1 MTTAPSVAYTFVD
14 DRARFLELCHEL
26 ERADRIAVDTEADS
40 MHHYP
45 ERVCLVQV
53 ATPRTTWL
61 LDSLALGDLSPLAP
75 VLARR
80 GSLKLLHGADYDIRG
95 LNRDWGLTVA
105 NLFDTHVAARFL
117 GLERV
122 GLAALLQ
129 ELLDIE
135 IPKDR
140 KIQRADWSKRPL
152 DDEALRYAAAD
163 VCHLFALHD
172 VMAGRLRKLGR
183 LAWVEEEC
191 ERLSE
196 VRHTPQD
203 LRATVLALPESR
215 KMDSRQRAVLLALY
229 RWRDGEAR
237 RVDRP
242 PSRVLPPAALA
253 EIAADPN
260 ARLEEHVAEPQAGEA
275 FRQGHTRG
283 GRRGAERPAA
293 GASRADVAGAGQ
305 ADAGPDQETGGAE
318 GVEAVAGE
326 GARHGG
332 GAGVADAQPGAPRP
346 RATVLRRGAALARGA
361 GVAAGAV
368 WGGAAAG
375 RQRLEARGLWRQLLA
390 QVRDELVVREVH
402 VLEHHLADAHL
413 RKLPQPLDR
422 ASSVPPTIIPR
433 SLAAATTS
441 STVVPR
447 TLRMKLR

>member
-1 MTTAPSVAYTFVD
+1 MTTTLSTPYTFVD
-14 DRARFLELCHEL
+14 GRARFLDVCREL
-26 ERADRIAVDTEADS
+26 ERADRIAIDTEADS

-61 LDSLALGDLSPLAP
+61 LDSLALGDLSPLSR
-75 VLARR
+75 VLAGR

-117 GLERV
+117 GMDRV

-140 KIQRADWSKRPL
+140 RIQRADWSKRPL

-172 VMAGRLRKLGR
+172 VLAGRLRDLGR

-229 RWRDGEAR
+229 RFRDEQAR
-237 RVDRP
+237 RLDRP
-242 PSRVLPPAALA
+242 PSHVLSPAALA
-253 EIAADPN
+253 QIAADPR
-260 ARLEEHVAEPQAGEA
+260 ARLEAHPALNPKLARRFGRGLRAAVAEGLSGPPL
-275 FRQGHTRG
+275 
-283 GRRGAERPAA
+283 ERPAP
-293 GASRADVAGAGQ
+293 ASPPRGRPTPGQ
-305 ADAGPDQETGGAE
+305 TKK
-318 GVEAVAGE
+318 
-326 GARHGG
+326 
-332 GAGVADAQPGAPRP
+332 
-346 RATVLRRGAALARGA
+346 LAALKA
-361 GVAAGAV
+361 
-368 WGGAAAG
+368 
-375 RQRLEARGLWRQLLA
+375 WRQEQARELGMEVGLVWPMRSLERLA
-390 QVRDELVVREVH
+390 REPQSFAEELRSPEVREWQRERFGV
-402 VLEHHLADAHL
+402 
-413 RKLPQPLDR
+413 
-422 ASSVPPTIIPR
+422 
-433 SLAAATTS
+433 SLKQ
-441 STVVPR
+441 VVGN
-447 TLRMKLR
+447 

>member
-1 MTTAPSVAYTFVD
+1 MTTAPTVAYTFVD
-14 DRARFLELCHEL
+14 DWAQFLELCHEL

-61 LDSLALGDLSPLAP
+61 LDSLALGDLAPLAP
-75 VLARR
+75 VLASRR
-80 GSLKLLHGADYDIRG
+80 VLKLLHGADYDIRG

-172 VMAGRLRKLGR
+172 VMAGRLRELGR

-229 RWRDGEAR
+229 RWREGEAR

-260 ARLEEHVAEPQAGEA
+260 ARLEEHASLNPKLARRFGRGIRTAVAEGL
-275 FRQGHTRG
+275 G
-283 GRRGAERPAA
+283 GPPLERPAP
-293 GASRADVAGAGQ
+293 ASPVRGRPTQGQ
-305 ADAGPDQETGGAE
+305 TKK
-318 GVEAVAGE
+318 
-326 GARHGG
+326 
-332 GAGVADAQPGAPRP
+332 
-346 RATVLRRGAALARGA
+346 LAALKA
-361 GVAAGAV
+361 
-368 WGGAAAG
+368 
-375 RQRLEARGLWRQLLA
+375 WRQAQAKELGMEVGLVWPMRSLERLA
-390 QVRDELVVREVH
+390 REPLSFAEELRSPEVREWQRERFVAS
-402 VLEHHLADAHL
+402 L
-413 RKLPQPLDR
+413 KR
-422 ASSVPPTIIPR
+422 AVSG
-433 SLAAATTS
+433 
-441 STVVPR
+441 
-447 TLRMKLR
+447 

>member
-1 MTTAPSVAYTFVD
+1 MTTALSVAYTFVD
-14 DRARFLELCHEL
+14 DRARFLDLCREL
-26 ERADRIAVDTEADS
+26 ERAGRIAVDTEADS

-61 LDSLALGDLSPLAP
+61 LDSLALADLSPLAP

-105 NLFDTHVAARFL
+105 NLFDTHIAARFL

-172 VMAGRLRKLGR
+172 VMAGRLRELGR

-229 RWRDGEAR
+229 RWREEEAR

-253 EIAADPN
+253 EIAADPK
-260 ARLEEHVAEPQAGEA
+260 ARLEAHTSLNPKLARRFGRGIRATVAEGLNGPPL
-275 FRQGHTRG
+275 
-283 GRRGAERPAA
+283 ERPAPTSPVRGRPTQGQTRKLA
-293 GASRADVAGAGQ
+293 ALKAWRQAQAKELGMEVGLVWPMRSLERLAREPQSFAEELRSPEVREWQRERFGASLERTV
-305 ADAGPDQETGGAE
+305 GG
-318 GVEAVAGE
+318 
-326 GARHGG
+326 
-332 GAGVADAQPGAPRP
+332 
-346 RATVLRRGAALARGA
+346 
-361 GVAAGAV
+361 
-368 WGGAAAG
+368 
-375 RQRLEARGLWRQLLA
+375 
-390 QVRDELVVREVH
+390 
-402 VLEHHLADAHL
+402 
-413 RKLPQPLDR
+413 
-422 ASSVPPTIIPR
+422 
-433 SLAAATTS
+433 
-441 STVVPR
+441 
-447 TLRMKLR
+447 